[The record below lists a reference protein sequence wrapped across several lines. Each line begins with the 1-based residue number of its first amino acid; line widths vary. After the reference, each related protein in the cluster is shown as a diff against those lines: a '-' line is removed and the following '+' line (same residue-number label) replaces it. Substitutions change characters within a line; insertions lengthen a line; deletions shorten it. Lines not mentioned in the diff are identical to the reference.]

1 MFQPYINNLLNN
13 LPKRDNPIHIDLV
26 LDGGVFNGSYLI
38 GALYFLK
45 TLEKINYVKIKRISG
60 CSIGAAVGLLYTLDK
75 LDFSQKINQLFTT
88 NQPSDKQMLV

>member
-13 LPKRDNPIHIDLV
+13 LPKRDNPFHIDLV

-45 TLEKINYVKIKRISG
+45 ELE
-60 CSIGAAVGLLYTLDK
+60 CLMAL
-75 LDFSQKINQLFTT
+75 
-88 NQPSDKQMLV
+88 